1 MFERKKKFKFTAIL
15 LILTVV
21 YGLYALYVLFAHN
34 PSFELLSKNTI
45 SYSGL
50 KAKIRSDKTKIS
62 FISVSL
68 GTEDNS
74 LYTIYTENDLN
85 PSIQEKVIDIP
96 LSQQDKAVKFIK
108 KNKLKTL
115 YLYYTI
121 KYENKFF
128 NSDINKK
135 IRISIDFE
143 PPSIKSVKTDSYI
156 YLGGVGYVI
165 YETSPDT
172 FSSYVDSG
180 LEINFYPITIVK
192 DTGISNLVFFSCG
205 NSPCKDGKIKIVAE
219 DLSGNSLVYIKKM
232 KTLRNKVWKSSDI
245 LIDLD
250 FIKNKYNEI
259 FKSNIESVSVE
270 NFLELNLA
278 LRKEN
283 NLEILDNTRNITES
297 KVTLGRFYQMKNSKV
312 FSRFSEKR
320 NYFFPSIENP
330 LMTTYHWGYD
340 LSSVQNAKI
349 YPSSEGR
356 VSYVNKEG
364 LGIYGKTIIIDHGLG
379 FYSLYSHLSE
389 ITVEVGAIVS
399 SSDVIGHTGQS
410 GLAFGDHLH
419 FGTYLQGVPF
429 DSSEV
434 WDNKYFRQKI
444 LTIYNN
450 FIQKNSAKGISD
462 SVKKKNYKK

>member
-1 MFERKKKFKFTAIL
+1 MFERKKKFKFTAII
-15 LILTVV
+15 LILAVV

-68 GTEDNS
+68 GTEDSS

-85 PSIQEKVIDIP
+85 PFVQE
-96 LSQQDKAVKFIK
+96 
-108 KNKLKTL
+108 N
-115 YLYYTI
+115 YTI

-156 YLGGVGYVI
+156 YIGGVGYVI
-165 YETSPDT
+165 YETSSDT
-172 FSSYVDSG
+172 FSSYVDSA
-180 LEINFYPITIVK
+180 LTSNFDPITIVK

-219 DLSGNSLVYIKKM
+219 DLSGNSLVYVHKM

-259 FKSNIESVSVE
+259 FESNIESVSVE

-320 NYFFPSIENP
+320 NYLFPSIENP

-340 LSSVQNAKI
+340 LSSGENAKI

-356 VSYVNKEG
+356 VSYVNEEG

-389 ITVEVGAIVS
+389 INVEVGTIVS
-399 SSDVIGHTGQS
+399 RSDVIGNTGQS

-450 FIQKNSAKGISD
+450 FIEKNSAKGINN
-462 SVKKKNYKK
+462 SVKNKNYKK